1 MAGPGEIH
9 RSYVD
14 SGLGQLHC
22 IEAGDGPVL
31 LLLPQAGRSSRM
43 YVDLIGELAA
53 DFRAISIDVPGSGR
67 SAPLPPRE
75 VAMAEI
81 GDAIAAGLGDLGV
94 GAADLFGLHGG
105 NKVGAALAAGHPQ
118 RVRRFVFAG
127 MSHSIVPDKATR
139 DAMFLQTPAVTDV
152 LDASEAGDPLPA
164 WAGQLRD
171 LVAVWLA
178 EATSAELADP
188 ERRRRTVELAIDGLE
203 AFQDRPAFYRAAFA
217 YDLRADLAR
226 IAAPTLI
233 LEIATPREDREVG
246 RQGEALLA
254 TIPNSTLLT
263 LEHEDVYAVTLEDRV
278 PEVAQILRDFLLTA
292 PSGIRRAN

>member
-1 MAGPGEIH
+1 MPDQGEIR

-22 IEAGDGPVL
+22 IEAGEGPAL

-43 YVDLIGELAA
+43 YVDLIVELAS

-67 SAPLPPRE
+67 SAPLPSRE
-75 VAMAEI
+75 IAMAEI
-81 GDAIAAGLGDLGV
+81 ATAIAGGLGQLGV
-94 GAADLFGLHGG
+94 AEADVFGLHGG
-105 NKVGAALAAGHPQ
+105 NKVGAALAAGHPTLVQ
-118 RVRRFVFAG
+118 RFVFAG

-152 LDASEAGDPLPA
+152 LEASEAADPLPM
-164 WAGQLRD
+164 WAAQLRE
-171 LVAVWLA
+171 VVSVWLG
-178 EATSAELADP
+178 ESATRELSDP
-188 ERRRRTVELAIDGLE
+188 QRRRRTVELAIDVLE

-217 YDLRADLAR
+217 YDLGADLAR
-226 IAAPTLI
+226 IESPTLI

-254 TIPNSTLLT
+254 TIPGSTLLT

-278 PEVAQILRDFLLTA
+278 PQLAGILREFLQA
-292 PSGIRRAN
+292 PATG